1 MEMYPEQITKALIN
15 EAFHSRRL
23 FVVLFVLVS
32 LVVLAAGF
40 VWPKSYM
47 SSTSIL
53 VEDKNV
59 IQPLML
65 GAAVATD
72 VADRGRN
79 AREVIFRRKIM
90 GGVLEQG
97 GWMNSNP
104 SAEEQDEIIK
114 QIKKRTVVSN
124 VSNMSGGGQAII
136 NIEYRD
142 DQQQR
147 AYLVTKAFADLL
159 ISEVVAEKKNEIR
172 AAFEFIDKQAQE
184 YQHKLTVA
192 EDELR
197 QLRGSNLDARP
208 GGEVDLS
215 ARLTSLNNRIESTT
229 LELREAE
236 IKGASLERQVNGEA
250 KMTVLATRE
259 GQFRARIAELQA
271 KLDTLRLSFH
281 DTHPDI
287 VQIKNQIADLTAE
300 AAAQRE
306 RREKAKP
313 SERLETDETVVNN
326 PVYQQLRQELS
337 KNQLTVDALKSRI
350 AEAQR
355 LLREEANRSKSLHGE
370 DARLAELTRDYQ
382 INRDIYQDLLRRRER
397 ARVSMNLDAESLG
410 LNLKIL
416 EPAAPA
422 PPASGPRFW
431 QFVLGGLG
439 LGILVPVGFLF
450 ARLQVD
456 PRVRLANAISERH
469 KVPVVAIVPHL
480 WSPGDLIGL
489 RKELVTLTL
498 VVAVTL
504 AASAALVVARTL
516 GTL

>member
-23 FVVLFVLVS
+23 FVALFVLVN
-32 LVVLAAGF
+32 LAALAAGF
-40 VWPKSYM
+40 VWPKSYT

-53 VEDKNV
+53 VDDKNV

-72 VADRGRN
+72 VADRGKN
-79 AREVIFRRKIM
+79 AREVIFSRKIM

-97 GWMNSNP
+97 GWMKDRLSV
-104 SAEEQDEIIK
+104 AEQDEIIGE
-114 QIKKRTVVSN
+114 IKKRTTVSN
-124 VSNMSGGGQAII
+124 TPGGGKAII
-136 NIEYRD
+136 NINYRD

-147 AYLVTKAFADLL
+147 AYLVTTAFAELF
-159 ISEVVAEKKNEIR
+159 IAEVVAEKKNEILV
-172 AAFEFIDKQAQE
+172 AFEFIDKQAQE
-184 YQHKLTVA
+184 YQRKLTGA

-197 QLRGSNLDARP
+197 QLRVSNLDARP
-208 GGEVDLS
+208 GGEVELS
-215 ARLTSLNNRIESTT
+215 ARLTALNTRIENATQ
-229 LELREAE
+229 ELRETE
-236 IKGASLERQVNGEA
+236 MKRASLERQVNGEA
-250 KMTVLATRE
+250 QVTVLTTRE

-271 KLDTLRLSFH
+271 KLDTLRLSFY

-287 VQIKNQIADLTAE
+287 VQLKDQIQDLRAE

-313 SERLETDETVVNN
+313 SERLESDETVVNN
-326 PVYQQLRQELS
+326 PVYQQLRSELS
-337 KNQLTVDALKSRI
+337 KTQLTIDALKSRI

-355 LLREEANRSKSLHGE
+355 LLREEADRSQSLHGE

-416 EPAAPA
+416 EPAALS

-431 QFVLGGLG
+431 HFVLGGLA
-439 LGILVPVGFLF
+439 LGILVPVGFVF
-450 ARLQVD
+450 ARLQFD

-469 KVPVVAIVPHL
+469 KVPVAAIVPHR
-480 WSPGDLIGL
+480 WSPADLIGL
-489 RKELVTLTL
+489 RKELVILSL
-498 VVAVTL
+498 VVAATL
-504 AASAALVVARTL
+504 AVSAALSMARML